1 MLREI
6 LAEFFYTRTSEL
18 SGVENG
24 NYILADETLS
34 LVKTNNKKIL
44 VAEDDPLVR
53 KLLNEFLTLCGY
65 DVDCVSNGEEAI
77 ALIGERPYDLLI
89 TDYMMPKINGI
100 ELIQKIRNLNLS
112 VPIIGISASEEERG
126 FLAAG
131 ANLFI
136 AMPFSPHALKNI
148 IEEICLT

>member
-1 MLREI
+1 M
-6 LAEFFYTRTSEL
+6 
-18 SGVENG
+18 
-24 NYILADETLS
+24 
-34 LVKTNNKKIL
+34 KTNNKKIL
-44 VAEDDPLVR
+44 VADDDPLVR
-53 KLLNEFLTLCGY
+53 KLLNELLTFYGY

-89 TDYMMPKINGI
+89 TDYMKPKINGI

-112 VPIIGISASEEERG
+112 VPIIGISASEEEKG
-126 FLAAG
+126 FLSAG

-136 AMPFSPHALKNI
+136 AKPFSPYALKNR